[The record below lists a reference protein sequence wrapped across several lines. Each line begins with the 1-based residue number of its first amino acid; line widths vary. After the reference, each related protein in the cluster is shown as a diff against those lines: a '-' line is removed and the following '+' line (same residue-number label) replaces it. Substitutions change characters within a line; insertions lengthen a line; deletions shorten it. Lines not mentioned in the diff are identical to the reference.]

1 MTMRPILRSGLFAV
15 AAALLFASDLCRA
28 SAQTAEPAA
37 RISDEVVK
45 IGLILDMSGPYADN
59 TGEGSA
65 TAARMA
71 VEDFGGKVL
80 GAPIEV
86 VTADHHD
93 SADRAG
99 QIARDWFDKQHV
111 DAIMEVS
118 GSSEAL
124 IVQRIADT
132 RHKIVS
138 LSGPGAERLS
148 NEACTATSIH
158 YVFDTYAIAHTVGA
172 ALVDKG
178 EKTWFFVTVD
188 YSFGYDLENE
198 TAAVVEQ
205 SGGTVVGRARHP
217 LDAADF
223 SSYLARARE
232 SKAKVIGLADAGTD
246 MENAIK
252 QAAKLG
258 MIPGPQTLAA
268 LSLRINGVQALGLQT
283 TQGLVLSESFYWDLD
298 EATRA
303 WSKRFFAKLGKM
315 PNAVQAGVYSSTMHY
330 LQAVAKTG
338 TDATDP
344 VMAAMRAAPI
354 NDFFAHDGH
363 IRADGLMVHDM
374 RLFQVKAPSESKYDW
389 DDLRLVATIPGDK
402 AFQPL
407 SQSKC
412 PLVQH

>member
-198 TAAVVEQ
+198 TAAVV
-205 SGGTVVGRARHP
+205 
-217 LDAADF
+217 
-223 SSYLARARE
+223 
-232 SKAKVIGLADAGTD
+232 
-246 MENAIK
+246 
-252 QAAKLG
+252 
-258 MIPGPQTLAA
+258 
-268 LSLRINGVQALGLQT
+268 
-283 TQGLVLSESFYWDLD
+283 
-298 EATRA
+298 
-303 WSKRFFAKLGKM
+303 
-315 PNAVQAGVYSSTMHY
+315 
-330 LQAVAKTG
+330 
-338 TDATDP
+338 
-344 VMAAMRAAPI
+344 
-354 NDFFAHDGH
+354 
-363 IRADGLMVHDM
+363 
-374 RLFQVKAPSESKYDW
+374 
-389 DDLRLVATIPGDK
+389 
-402 AFQPL
+402 
-407 SQSKC
+407 
-412 PLVQH
+412 